1 MFRRH
6 AMHLALRQIACV
18 RTKDPKKISME
29 ILAERGRRTDIRPR
43 QHRLQVSMVGIQYP
57 RGISPK
63 DFERSKIFRLCIIP
77 RPPPHGRT
85 KASTPNTNNIHPTS
99 QQSHIVGIGKR
110 RRRHH
115 DHGDNASDGCKGI
128 CTSILYET
136 MDK

>member
-1 MFRRH
+1 M
-6 AMHLALRQIACV
+6 MHCALALRRLSWCA

-29 ILAERGRRTDIRPR
+29 DGRRTDIRPR
-43 QHRLQVSMVGIQYP
+43 QLRRSAWLEFSIHVEFPPKISKDP
-57 RGISPK
+57 RS
-63 DFERSKIFRLCIIP
+63 FRLCIP
-77 RPPPHGRT
+77 PPPHGRT
-85 KASTPNTNNIHPTS
+85 KASTPNIHPTS
-99 QQSHIVGIGKR
+99 QQSHIVGIGIGIG